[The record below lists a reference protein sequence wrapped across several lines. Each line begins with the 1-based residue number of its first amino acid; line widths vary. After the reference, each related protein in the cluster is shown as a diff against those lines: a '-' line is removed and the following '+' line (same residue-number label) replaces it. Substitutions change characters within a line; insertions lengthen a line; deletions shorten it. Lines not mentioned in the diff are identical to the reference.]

1 MTQSRQLWDAKA
13 LESAPR
19 PKVSFHDFEDAAGPS
34 KRIRGSMVS
43 LMSHLVSPRT
53 TSQTVPCLFE

>member
-19 PKVSFHDFEDAAGPS
+19 PKVSFHSFEQAAGRP
-34 KRIRGSMVS
+34 KESMIA
-43 LMSHLVSPRT
+43 LMSHLVSQRT
-53 TSQTVPCLFE
+53 TRHTVLLLI